1 MFQSFSCITAPMS
14 PPADAVDALTALEVA
29 IVGGLPGP
37 VSTDTFWSL
46 LHSAVLQLQQVRKSR
61 ALTHK

>member
-1 MFQSFSCITAPMS
+1 MS